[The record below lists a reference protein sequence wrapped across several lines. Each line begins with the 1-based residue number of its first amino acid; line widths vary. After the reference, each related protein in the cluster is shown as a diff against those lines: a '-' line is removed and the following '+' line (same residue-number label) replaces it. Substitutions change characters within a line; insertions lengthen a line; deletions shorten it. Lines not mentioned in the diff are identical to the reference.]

1 MKNCRFK
8 MFCQN
13 SLNLTKKYEKCLRI
27 LPHELLKELQSAC
40 CFKLYLKYSVHVVV
54 EKQYPKFLLFSRII
68 RDVPG
73 FDKNAWA

>member
-1 MKNCRFK
+1 

-13 SLNLTKKYEKCLRI
+13 SLTLTKKIWKGSTYI
-27 LPHELLKELQSAC
+27 ATWTVKELQSAC
-40 CFKLYLKYSVHVVV
+40 CLKIFVKYSVHVVV

>member
-1 MKNCRFK
+1 

-27 LPHELLKELQSAC
+27 LPPELLKELQSAC
-40 CFKLYLKYSVHVVV
+40 CLKLYLKYSVHVVV
-54 EKQYPKFLLFSRII
+54 EKQYPQFLLFSRII

-73 FDKNAWA
+73 FDKNAGA